1 MKQTENGLCLIVG
14 IKNRIKGDL
23 SVYDALTDPECNYG
37 DNLDESIENL
47 VGRKFLPD
55 GSSKSK
61 VIYDIDTERKPIN
74 TSKNYGK
81 ESYKNYIE
89 FFKKEFNK
97 EIKDVN
103 QPMILVKVKGP
114 EGEQQFNYYVPEFCK
129 LCGVNELDI
138 QDFKFMNE
146 LAEYTKLDP
155 DEKIAQINKCLDLFK
170 DKTERIQEGHKDN
183 EKKEEEKKEEKK
195 ENKKN
200 KKKRRKK
207 KEEKEEKEEDEKEEN
222 KINEE
227 EDKNKNKIIVDKN
240 NTSDKKREFYGIE
253 ISKLD
258 NIQSYHIIQPTFNN
272 EEDKDLDLN
281 SIFPVA
287 RENISTSQ
295 WLCVYN
301 KSLEDKTYDLLQYF
315 EDCQEA
321 IGILLKNDNSNWISM
336 KNDDAKD
343 WKKEVESEIKKR
355 NNKVKFVIFL
365 ISKKNNHLYEALKK
379 HSLTEKGYISQF
391 IKIENL
397 NKIINKSFE
406 KRKKNMVASY
416 ISKIL
421 TKINCKL
428 GGANYLLNLD
438 KITLDRKIMF
448 IGIDFGLNAS
458 HTWKR
463 RQQGVMSMV
472 ATKDK
477 YYSKFYAQNEILQ
490 CKEKNY
496 VLTIQENISNFIDIA
511 INKYVKEENST
522 PKNIIIYRQG
532 ISEYQIESIKNE
544 IKIIEEICQKKGI
557 KYYYVIV
564 NTKTSLKFFESNIKK
579 TKKETG
585 TYKNPEPGLIV
596 LNQVTD
602 KNKFEFYIQPQKVT
616 QGSAT
621 PTFFRAIYGD
631 MDFPELLIKLTYWTT
646 YIYPNWQ
653 SSVRIPHVL
662 KIAEKYSY
670 KTAKVTRKR
679 NKDNLEDFLSAI

>member
-1 MKQTENGLCLIVG
+1 
-14 IKNRIKGDL
+14 
-23 SVYDALTDPECNYG
+23 
-37 DNLDESIENL
+37 
-47 VGRKFLPD
+47 
-55 GSSKSK
+55 
-61 VIYDIDTERKPIN
+61 
-74 TSKNYGK
+74 
-81 ESYKNYIE
+81 
-89 FFKKEFNK
+89 
-97 EIKDVN
+97 
-103 QPMILVKVKGP
+103 
-114 EGEQQFNYYVPEFCK
+114 
-129 LCGVNELDI
+129 
-138 QDFKFMNE
+138 MNE

-321 IGILLKNDNSNWISM
+321 IGILLKNDDSNWISM

-522 PKNIIIYRQG
+522 PKNINFVLIIKQ
-532 ISEYQIESIKNE
+532 
-544 IKIIEEICQKKGI
+544 I
-557 KYYYVIV
+557 KYSPYH
-564 NTKTSLKFFESNIKK
+564 F
-579 TKKETG
+579 
-585 TYKNPEPGLIV
+585 
-596 LNQVTD
+596 
-602 KNKFEFYIQPQKVT
+602 
-616 QGSAT
+616 
-621 PTFFRAIYGD
+621 
-631 MDFPELLIKLTYWTT
+631 
-646 YIYPNWQ
+646 
-653 SSVRIPHVL
+653 
-662 KIAEKYSY
+662 
-670 KTAKVTRKR
+670 
-679 NKDNLEDFLSAI
+679 